1 MTSVGVVAGCAF
13 LTALGA
19 GPSWGVPSQGLS
31 MTDCTN
37 SFQDSASFGRV
48 ASDSEVP
55 QLPSR
60 EMSASCERIS
70 SSASCEI
77 ERTLSA
83 ASSTTSQ
90 QSSLRRAATAMQ
102 DIGHAE
108 IERCEAFAIPHAEII
123 CGKVLGT
130 GGCGDVRLGVW
141 RGEEVAIKMIQNSVG
156 IDSKEV
162 RAPAVL
168 P

>member
-1 MTSVGVVAGCAF
+1 
-13 LTALGA
+13 
-19 GPSWGVPSQGLS
+19 
-31 MTDCTN
+31 MTDCTD
-37 SFQDSASFGRV
+37 SFQDSASFGRMV
-48 ASDSEVP
+48 TDISEEQSDSEVP

-60 EMSASCERIS
+60 EMSASSEKIS
-70 SSASCEI
+70 RSASCEI
-77 ERTLSA
+77 ERALSA
-83 ASSTTSQ
+83 ASITSTTSQ
-90 QSSLRRAATAMQ
+90 PSSLRRAATAMQ

-141 RGEEVAIKMIQNSVG
+141 RGEEVAIKMIQTSVG

-162 RAPAVL
+162 RAPAAL

>member
-1 MTSVGVVAGCAF
+1 
-13 LTALGA
+13 
-19 GPSWGVPSQGLS
+19 
-31 MTDCTN
+31 
-37 SFQDSASFGRV
+37 
-48 ASDSEVP
+48 
-55 QLPSR
+55 
-60 EMSASCERIS
+60 
-70 SSASCEI
+70 
-77 ERTLSA
+77 
-83 ASSTTSQ
+83 
-90 QSSLRRAATAMQ
+90 MQ

-141 RGEEVAIKMIQNSVG
+141 RGEEVAIKMIQTSLG

-162 RAPAVL
+162 RAPAAL